1 MSGQTLIWPYTW
13 QLLHTPQWRIWR
25 VSLSFEAVSLP
36 FATYLEVI
44 LASILQTTSFKL
56 FISLK
61 PFIRSVDAYLL
72 SVVVYAVLIL
82 TSQISIV
89 TLDNVSNNDTMMA
102 SLESQFKVLGIPFNK
117 DGNWIWWVTHIFWIV
132 TQWFRCHTT
141 KLNRCF
147 PHIINIAVQMALKT
161 LLASSA
167 DLLLVAKDPK
177 D

>member
-1 MSGQTLIWPYTW
+1 M
-13 QLLHTPQWRIWR
+13 
-25 VSLSFEAVSLP
+25 SFEAVSLP

-117 DGNWIWWVTHIFWIV
+117 DGN
-132 TQWFRCHTT
+132 
-141 KLNRCF
+141 
-147 PHIINIAVQMALKT
+147 
-161 LLASSA
+161 
-167 DLLLVAKDPK
+167 
-177 D
+177 

>member
-1 MSGQTLIWPYTW
+1 M
-13 QLLHTPQWRIWR
+13 
-25 VSLSFEAVSLP
+25 SFEAVSLP

-44 LASILQTTSFKL
+44 LVSILQTTSFKL

-117 DGNWIWWVTHIFWIV
+117 DGN
-132 TQWFRCHTT
+132 
-141 KLNRCF
+141 
-147 PHIINIAVQMALKT
+147 
-161 LLASSA
+161 
-167 DLLLVAKDPK
+167 
-177 D
+177 